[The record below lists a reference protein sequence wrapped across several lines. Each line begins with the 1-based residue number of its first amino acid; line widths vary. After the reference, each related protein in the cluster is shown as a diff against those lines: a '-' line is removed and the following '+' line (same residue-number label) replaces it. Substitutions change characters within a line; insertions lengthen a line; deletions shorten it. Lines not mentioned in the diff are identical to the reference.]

1 MLYSHEGRG
10 VSFLAEPLKQMPATI
25 LVVDDNPDL
34 GLTLKMALEL
44 EGYSAQ
50 HASTGVQALELQR
63 QKPADVV
70 LTDIFMPESDG
81 FELIATVRREFPQ
94 TRIIVMSGG
103 AQKLKQDYLS
113 SAELIGVDATL
124 QKPFEVTDLLKVLK
138 SF

>member
-1 MLYSHEGRG
+1 M
-10 VSFLAEPLKQMPATI
+10 AATI

-50 HASTGVQALELQR
+50 HASTGTQALELQR

-70 LTDIFMPESDG
+70 LTDIFMPDSDG
-81 FELIATVRREFPQ
+81 FELIATVRREFPE
-94 TRIIVMSGG
+94 TKIIVMSGG

-113 SAELIGVDATL
+113 SAQLIGVDATL

>member
-1 MLYSHEGRG
+1 M
-10 VSFLAEPLKQMPATI
+10 AATI

-50 HASTGVQALELQR
+50 HASTGSQALAMQR
-63 QKPADVV
+63 QNPADVV

-81 FELIATVRREFPQ
+81 FELIATVRREFPE
-94 TRIIVMSGG
+94 TKIIVMSGG
-103 AQKLKQDYLS
+103 AQRLKQDYLS

-124 QKPFEVTDLLKVLK
+124 QKPFEMETLLETLK
-138 SF
+138 ALPT